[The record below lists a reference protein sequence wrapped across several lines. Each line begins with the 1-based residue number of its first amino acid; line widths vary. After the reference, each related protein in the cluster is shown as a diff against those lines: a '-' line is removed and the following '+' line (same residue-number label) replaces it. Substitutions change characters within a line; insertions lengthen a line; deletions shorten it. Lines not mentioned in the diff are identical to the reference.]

1 MFMFDC
7 LGSVGKCHCL
17 TPGCVC
23 CVLLQLEREATLREA
38 SLASAAQD
46 IAALQ
51 DERRGQASALQQQ
64 ALELA
69 AFERQV
75 GS

>member
-1 MFMFDC
+1 M
-7 LGSVGKCHCL
+7 
-17 TPGCVC
+17 
-23 CVLLQLEREATLREA
+23 LLQLEREATLREA

-46 IAALQ
+46 IATLQ

-75 GS
+75 SN